1 MIFWIILFA
10 VIVFISFLLAIR
22 SMADFEESPTEKKHQ
37 YGLFL
42 IRNSQS
48 FNKAVLDSVHKLI
61 LKEGLLISLERLI
74 KGGES
79 ALVVYGPQTILNN
92 YFEVLNLLELE
103 DYTGID
109 QVTLQAWEIGVRK
122 QEKIESIDSFFKSL
136 PRLSG
141 NEQLWW
147 QLVLKAEN
155 YPGEEKFFQGQIRLV
170 TSSASPELK
179 NPTANG
185 LTKVPKPFT
194 KEQVIGFYQK
204 RSFIQNK
211 YNPILESKAV
221 LELLALV

>member
-10 VIVFISFLLAIR
+10 VIVFISFLLALR

-37 YGLFL
+37 YSLYL
-42 IRNSQS
+42 IRNSQ
-48 FNKAVLDSVHKLI
+48 FLNKAILDSVHKLI
-61 LKEGLLISLERLI
+61 LKDGLLISLERLI

-79 ALVVYGPQTILNN
+79 ALVVYGPQEILRN
-92 YFEVLNLLELE
+92 FEVLNLLELE

-109 QVTLQAWEIGVRK
+109 PATLQAWEIGVRK

-155 YPGEEKFFQGQIRLV
+155 SPGENKFFQGQIRLV
-170 TSSASPELK
+170 TSSVLSEIK

-211 YNPILESKAV
+211 YNPILGSKAV